1 MFKSL
6 LNIIILSS
14 ALLILFPTLVLS
26 QEKEKEKLE
35 YVPTVLFLAAQC
47 GPVEIVSNKLKD
59 IHGEVP
65 FAIGNGMVILAQ
77 NGEPIPT
84 QMVLTVNPETM
95 TFTVS
100 AVLPDMNTCLVIS
113 GNSFAPAMLK
123 KKKKIQY
130 IKPGLQVVTPGGM
143 F

>member
-1 MFKSL
+1 
-6 LNIIILSS
+6 
-14 ALLILFPTLVLS
+14 VLS

-123 KKKKIQY
+123 KKKIQY
-130 IKPGLQVVTPGGM
+130 IKPDLQVVAPGWM

>member
-1 MFKSL
+1 MYKKL
-6 LNIIILSS
+6 LNILILGS
-14 ALLILFPTLVLS
+14 ALLVLFPTLVLS
-26 QEKEKEKLE
+26 QEKEKLE

-59 IHGEVP
+59 KHGEVP
-65 FAIGNGMVILAQ
+65 FAVGNGMVILAQ
-77 NGEPIPT
+77 NGEPIPA
-84 QMVLTVNPETM
+84 QLVLTVNPDTM
-95 TFTVS
+95 TFTVN

-123 KKKKIQY
+123 KKKIQY
-130 IKPGLQVVTPGGM
+130 IKPDLQVVAPGWM

>member
-26 QEKEKEKLE
+26 QEKEKLE

-59 IHGEVP
+59 KHGEVP

-77 NGEPIPT
+77 NGKPLPT

-123 KKKKIQY
+123 KKKIQY
-130 IKPGLQVVTPGGM
+130 TKPGLQVVTPGGM